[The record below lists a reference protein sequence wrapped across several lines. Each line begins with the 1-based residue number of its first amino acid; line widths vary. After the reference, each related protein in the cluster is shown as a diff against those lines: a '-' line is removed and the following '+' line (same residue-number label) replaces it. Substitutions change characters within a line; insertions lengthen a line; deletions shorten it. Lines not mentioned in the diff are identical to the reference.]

1 MKKSLNNLL
10 NNLNFSNDEI
20 ENLVS
25 IAPVLDTISIECA
38 TTNLNLLVAY
48 NYPADD
54 LSYLIAMNPGFL
66 CRDAIE
72 LRNDLEQISIDYDNV
87 EEALKNDPFLI

>member
-1 MKKSLNNLL
+1 MNKSLNNLL
-10 NNLNFSNDEI
+10 HNLNFSSGEI

-25 IAPVLDTISIECA
+25 IAPVLDTISIENV

-54 LSYLIAMNPGFL
+54 LTYLIAINPGFL
-66 CRDAIE
+66 CRNSNE
-72 LRNDLEQISIDYDNV
+72 LKQDLEQLSIDYNNI